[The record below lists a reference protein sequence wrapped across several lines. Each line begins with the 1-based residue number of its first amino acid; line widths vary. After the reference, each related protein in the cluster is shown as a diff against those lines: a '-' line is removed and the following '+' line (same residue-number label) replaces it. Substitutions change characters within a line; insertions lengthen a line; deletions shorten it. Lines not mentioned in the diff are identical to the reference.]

1 MKYRVLCAVCAC
13 LAVVA
18 MSATSDAG
26 LLGNRGGIFG
36 LGILGGGRYTA
47 CSSSSGYSACS
58 SNASYGACSSSQQ
71 AYQQFYVPQQ
81 QYVPPQYIEPVQTAQ
96 YTSVKY
102 QQTAFKPNTSRQT
115 WTASEAPEPE

>member
-1 MKYRVLCAVCAC
+1 MKYRMLCAVVAC
-13 LAVVA
+13 LAVLA
-18 MSATSDAG
+18 ISSTSDAG
-26 LLGNRGGIFG
+26 LFARLFG
-36 LGILGGGRYTA
+36 RSSGYSA
-47 CSSSSGYSACS
+47 CGSSSGYSACS
-58 SNASYGACSSSQQ
+58 SSAGYGNYGACSSSQQ

-96 YTSVKY
+96 YTGVKY